1 MTTDFSY
8 GGQQIVAN
16 GPFKPSGKDMPSD
29 ARTRVECYAD
39 IVSIPNP
46 HIGLKIT
53 VKVDETNNNKMTDYI
68 VKSLKANNIGV
79 ANTVIDEVVRYADY
93 LGVSSS
99 GGGTG
104 EGLTSEQA
112 QQLQT
117 AYEHSQSPHVTTDDV
132 SMAVRSY
139 VNSNIG
145 LLKGDKGDK
154 GEQGERGLQGERG
167 PQGPQGPKGDTPDM
181 TAFEEK
187 INAQCDTMATDL
199 SLNGTTLKLKKKD
212 GTEIGT
218 GITLPT
224 NGGGNITN
232 ITKPVFSTTNPHASN
247 CLNIETYA
255 GGQNQPM
262 HPKVLYFENG
272 WNGYKYWMAYTPLPN
287 EDNENPCIGVSNDMV
302 TWTVPVGLEN
312 PLAFKPS
319 SGGYNSDTHL
329 VYRADTN
336 TLECWYRRIYTGV
349 QKEEFF
355 RRTSTDGVNWATEE
369 SCFIS
374 EGSITQN
381 LSPSIIFE
389 EGKYKMWTCSNS
401 TTIHYYEGITGKDFS
416 KIRDIILPVG
426 SPSVWHQDVIHTANG
441 YEMLNYNNNGT
452 LHYCKSD
459 DNITYS
465 KPVLILEK
473 TNNDNDWC
481 GQNLYRS
488 SFFIKDGYYY
498 IFYSGQKMNT
508 MEWKIG
514 VTRGAN
520 IYNLKGLESVRTLGV
535 DEAILELYELIGN
548 GGGVTIVPV
557 ENIALNKN
565 ILELKTNDTYELIV
579 TFTPANP
586 SNKTI
591 TWTSDNTQIATVE
604 NGIVTAK
611 GEGSCIITA
620 KSNNGKTATCNLT
633 VSAQAVT
640 PTDGVVQENLICWL
654 DGRDG
659 SASQTDWSDRTTNKN
674 DMILKG
680 FSFDTSSGWTG
691 TGLKFD
697 GIKDYCKAVT
707 PNQIKGYGTKNP
719 NFITVCLNVTI
730 NQINKS
736 QQDLLS
742 LMSRNQG
749 RFILL
754 QDNDITYQKGSLNKT
769 GVIAE
774 VGETYDL
781 VYIYRSNVH
790 VTTDI
795 QRSAIYVNNVLK
807 FENKSNVHSNIDAS
821 SFNFS
826 MGSEGG
832 TTAFANMTV
841 NSVKIYDGELTDEQI
856 RQNYEY
862 EKSIQ
867 R

>member
-1 MTTDFSY
+1 MITGKISLIKNKEKEIAFPVTSAEAVYMPDGKTT
-8 GGQQIVAN
+8 VN
-16 GPFKPSGKDMPSD
+16 
-29 ARTRVECYAD
+29 
-39 IVSIPNP
+39 
-46 HIGLKIT
+46 
-53 VKVDETNNNKMTDYI
+53 
-68 VKSLKANNIGV
+68 
-79 ANTVIDEVVRYADY
+79 
-93 LGVSSS
+93 
-99 GGGTG
+99 
-104 EGLTSEQA
+104 EQ
-112 QQLQT
+112 L
-117 AYEHSQSPHVTTDDV
+117 D
-132 SMAVRSY
+132 
-139 VNSNIG
+139 N
-145 LLKGDKGDK
+145 
-154 GEQGERGLQGERG
+154 
-167 PQGPQGPKGDTPDM
+167 
-181 TAFEEK
+181 
-187 INAQCDTMATDL
+187 MATDL

-255 GGQNQPM
+255 GGQNQPI

-302 TWTVPVGLEN
+302 TWTIPVGLEN

-426 SPSVWHQDVIHTANG
+426 STSVWHQDIIHTANG

-473 TNNDNDWC
+473 TNNANDWC

-514 VTRGAN
+514 LTRGTN
-520 IYNLKGLESVRTLGV
+520 IYNLEGLESVRTLGV

-697 GIKDYCKAVT
+697 GIKDYCEAVT

-730 NQINKS
+730 NQISKT

-742 LMSRNQG
+742 LMSTNKG

-754 QDNDITYQKGSLNKT
+754 QDNDITYQKVSLNKT

-790 VTTDI
+790 VATDI

-807 FENKSNVHSNIDAS
+807 FENKSNAHSIIDTS

>member
-1 MTTDFSY
+1 
-8 GGQQIVAN
+8 
-16 GPFKPSGKDMPSD
+16 
-29 ARTRVECYAD
+29 
-39 IVSIPNP
+39 
-46 HIGLKIT
+46 
-53 VKVDETNNNKMTDYI
+53 MTDYNI
-68 VKSLKANNIGV
+68 NNAKNDIENLQEQNSYDFQEIKRLDRLINEYDKRVTQAINMNNQINEKIQDDYEKFKKSI
-79 ANTVIDEVVRYADY
+79 IDDNVDF
-93 LGVSSS
+93 GS
-99 GGGTG
+99 GGGEG
-104 EGLTSEQA
+104 IGLTPTQLNNINKIPTIQNTIDNLPNAYATKSHTHSAYAKASHKHDASEIENLPTGGGAGLSTEQA

-117 AYEHSQSPHVTTDDV
+117 AYQHSQSDHVTMKEVDEAIT
-132 SMAVRSY
+132 
-139 VNSNIG
+139 
-145 LLKGDKGDK
+145 
-154 GEQGERGLQGERG
+154 
-167 PQGPQGPKGDTPDM
+167 
-181 TAFEEK
+181 
-187 INAQCDTMATDL
+187 NAQLVGGEVDTTRFATNL
-199 SLNGTTLKLKKKD
+199 SLTGSNLQLKNSKGNL
-212 GTEIGT
+212 IGNA
-218 GITLPT
+218 IILPT

-232 ITKPVFSTTNPHASN
+232 ITRPVFSTSNPHASN
-247 CLNIETYA
+247 CLNIETYE

-287 EDNENPCIGVSNDMV
+287 EDNENPCIAVSNDMV
-302 TWTVPVGLEN
+302 IWTIPDGLEN

-319 SGGYNSDTHL
+319 TGGYNSDTHL
-329 VYRADTN
+329 VYRTDTN

-349 QKEEFF
+349 QKEELF
-355 RRTSTDGVNWATEE
+355 RRTSTDGVNWTTEE

-401 TTIHYYEGITGKDFS
+401 TTIRYYEGITGKDFS
-416 KIRDIILPVG
+416 KIRDIIFTYG
-426 SPSVWHQDVIHTANG
+426 STAVWHQDVIHTANG

-459 DNITYS
+459 DNISYS

-473 TNNDNDWC
+473 TNNADDWC
-481 GQNLYRS
+481 SQNLYRS

-508 MEWKIG
+508 LEWKIG
-514 VTRGAN
+514 LTRGAN
-520 IYNLKGLESVRTLGV
+520 PYKLEGLESVRTLGV
-535 DEAILELYELIGN
+535 EEAILELYNLIGN
-548 GGGVTIVPV
+548 GGGVTTVPV

-565 ILELKTNDTYELIV
+565 ILTLKTNDTYELIV
-579 TFTPANP
+579 SFTPTNS

-591 TWTSDNTQIATVE
+591 TWTSDNPQIATVE

-633 VSAQAVT
+633 ISAQAVT

-659 SASQTDWSDRTTNKN
+659 NASQTEWSDRTTNKN

-680 FSFDTSSGWTG
+680 FSFDNSSGWTG

-697 GIKDYCKAVT
+697 GIKDYCISVT

-742 LMSRNQG
+742 LMTSNKG
-749 RFILL
+749 RFIML
-754 QDNDITYQKGSLNKT
+754 QDNDITYQKSSLNKT
-769 GVIAE
+769 GVIAK

-781 VYIYRSNVH
+781 VYIYRSNIH

-807 FENKSNVHSNIDAS
+807 FEEKTDNHKVIDSN

-826 MGSEGG
+826 IGSEGG
-832 TTAFANMTV
+832 TTAFASMTV

-856 RQNYEY
+856 QQNYEY